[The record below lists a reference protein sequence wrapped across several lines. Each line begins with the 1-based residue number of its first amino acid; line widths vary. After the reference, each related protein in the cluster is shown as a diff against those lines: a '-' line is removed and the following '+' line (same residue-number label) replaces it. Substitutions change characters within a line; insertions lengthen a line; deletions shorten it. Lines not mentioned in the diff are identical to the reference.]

1 MQVEVIDLMWIGFG
15 LALLY
20 LAWEN
25 VSLDRDMDTL
35 TNQLNHMIEQHN
47 NLCEVVEEL
56 ARDVEKEM
64 NELAHLLL
72 KEDHKND

>member
-15 LALLY
+15 LTILY

-25 VSLDRDMDTL
+25 VSLDRDIDTL